1 MSFNESY
8 KRLEKLCNEI
18 YGDNYGISR
27 YIDEMINTPSGSRY
41 VGEWDEDLKQLKH
54 YRWVRN
60 QIAHVPDCTEE
71 NMCELSDTQWLDDFR
86 ARLMSSNDPLTK
98 YRNARHNIYKE
109 QKAVPQYKEQKAVP
123 QNYTHI
129 QQTFD
134 FEEPSQK
141 AVGLRIAIA
150 CILVFIV
157 SIIAVTAMVV
167 IAEEFIFI

>member
-27 YIDEMINTPSGSRY
+27 YIEEMKNTPSGSRY
-41 VGEWDEDLKQLKH
+41 VGEWNEDFKQLNH

-60 QIAHVPDCTEE
+60 QIAHVPGCTEE
-71 NMCELSDTQWLDDFR
+71 NMCELSDTQWLDDFH

-98 YRNARHNIYKE
+98 YRKARHNIYKE

-123 QNYTHI
+123 QNYKHI
-129 QQTFD
+129 QQTID
-134 FEEPSQK
+134 FEEPAQK

>member
-18 YGDNYGISR
+18 YGDNHGISR
-27 YIDEMINTPSGSRY
+27 YIEEMKNTPSGSRY

-60 QIAHVPDCTEE
+60 QIAHEPDCTEE
-71 NMCELSDTQWLDDFR
+71 NMCELSDTQWLDDFH

-98 YRNARHNIYKE
+98 YRNARHNI
-109 QKAVPQYKEQKAVP
+109 YKEQKAVP

-167 IAEEFIFI
+167 IAEDFIFI

>member
-18 YGDNYGISR
+18 YGDNYGVSR
-27 YIDEMINTPSGSRY
+27 YIDEMINTPNGSRY
-41 VGEWDEDLKQLKH
+41 VCGWDEDLKQLKH

-60 QIAHVPDCTEE
+60 QIAHEPDCTEE
-71 NMCELSDTQWLDDFR
+71 NMCEESDAQWLDDFR
-86 ARLMSSNDPLTK
+86 ARLMSSNDPLAK
-98 YRNARHNIYKE
+98 YRKARNNI
-109 QKAVPQYKEQKAVP
+109 YKEQKAVP

-129 QQTFD
+129 QQTLD

-141 AVGLRIAIA
+141 SVGLRIAIA

-157 SIIAVTAMVV
+157 SIIAVAAMVV